1 MDSAISRRVDVAT
14 LGTSMH
20 ILGVV
25 GRPDLHQIG
34 WDQPPMEAIEQAAI
48 RLRPI
53 FLENEEVFYNKIM
66 NGLAYLAQEAPTE
79 SRQVIIEVKA
89 AWKELTR
96 GMYWSLAVA
105 ADAKDRDES
114 PMRTDREI
122 ALDWLYGDLVH
133 ADPQR
138 RDRLKN
144 IPHHY
149 RVLAGLLWAKDGILL
164 TRATQ
169 QLIADLDNLGQLKR
183 VGD

>member
-1 MDSAISRRVDVAT
+1 MDSVLARRVDVAT
-14 LGTSMH
+14 LGSSMH
-20 ILGVV
+20 ILGVI

-34 WDQPPMEAIEQAAI
+34 WEQPPVEAIEQAAI

-53 FLENEEVFYNKIM
+53 FLENEEVFYNKVM
-66 NGLAYLAQEAPTE
+66 NALGYLAQAAPRE
-79 SRQVIIEVKA
+79 SRRVIIDVKT

-105 ADAKDRDES
+105 ADAEGRGS
-114 PMRTDREI
+114 APMRTDREI

-138 RDRLKN
+138 R
-144 IPHHY
+144 HHLRNVPRHY
-149 RVLAGLLWAKDGILL
+149 KVLAGLLWAKDGILL

-169 QLIADLDNLGQLKR
+169 QLITDLSDLGQLTTAEN
-183 VGD
+183 